1 MTLVQLREFLLSQP
15 GATEDT
21 PFGPEILVYRIA
33 GKMFALVDW
42 QSEPLSIN
50 LKCEPELALL
60 LREIHPEVKPGWH
73 MNKQHWNT
81 VTLSEGLSDDLWQG
95 WIVHSYE
102 RVVAGLPR
110 AKRPQAPRSTIR
122 EG

>member
-42 QSEPLSIN
+42 Q
-50 LKCEPELALL
+50 
-60 LREIHPEVKPGWH
+60 
-73 MNKQHWNT
+73 
-81 VTLSEGLSDDLWQG
+81 
-95 WIVHSYE
+95 
-102 RVVAGLPR
+102 AGPS
-110 AKRPQAPRSTIR
+110 PST
-122 EG
+122 